1 VLRFREYADVEISSI
16 SYVDKEKQKRERS
29 TDTNVLFKQTDSR
42 FLGNSSFLVEKSKIW
57 EFGHAMYS
65 NGKDTIWD
73 SEDNENTIGKDLKTV
88 WRGYQTIS
96 PWMSDLMQQMAKSNV
111 FTWHVDGQ
119 DERAENNGQA
129 TISILVENITE
140 RRKNTV
146 RALKEEFMKCLNNLS
161 WKSKTYM
168 RQNFYHSLQVLFIYK
183 GSGDNP
189 DRLPSIGQFAGT
201 IDWDCKVQY
210 YILDDSPYFR
220 QYSSKNKAQDPWTD
234 AHWRRTDLVE
244 IVRRYNPTAMKEK
257 EDAQRQK

>member
-119 DERAENNGQA
+119 DERAENNGQT

-220 QYSSKNKAQDPWTD
+220 QYSSKNKGQDPWTD
-234 AHWRRTDLVE
+234 AHRRRTDLVE
-244 IVRRYNPTAMKEK
+244 IVRRYNPTQMKEK
-257 EDAQRQK
+257 EDAQR